1 MDIIGK
7 HHHKRKCPSSESRVE
22 RSGSV
27 GKDRRLERWN
37 SGKEKRSLERGESVG
52 SSSSKGGA
60 GTKNKAP
67 PGPLSDMQGGQLP
80 TKENGTVS
88 SSTTPSPVCQANLLC
103 ANPPLREENDATKAN
118 KKARITKPLVDK
130 SKLTF
135 LQILALKRE
144 EEEKQVLKK
153 KLDNLE
159 KELTSPLTNRK
170 EGETPGQSSSVVVP
184 PDPLLILDQV
194 DKAKQSVIKEKHK
207 ITESPGTAKSV
218 PFKKSKTKP
227 KKIIKESP
235 RKRNIPNK
243 VLLVSTFGN
252 CDISTVE
259 AENRCYTTL
268 KIQGYT
274 FEGVGEEKDESLED
288 AARRALLM
296 GPFLLTTT
304 IPVPYWKKNRRK
316 K

>member
-37 SGKEKRSLERGESVG
+37 SGKEKRRSLERGESVG
-52 SSSSKGGA
+52 KGGT
-60 GTKNKAP
+60 GIKNKAP
-67 PGPLSDMQGGQLP
+67 PLSDMQIPLQTQQP
-80 TKENGTVS
+80 SAQENGTVCS
-88 SSTTPSPVCQANLLC
+88 SPTPSPDSYSQQANQLC
-103 ANPPLREENDATKAN
+103 ANPPLREESEATKAN

-144 EEEKQVLKK
+144 EEEKLVLKK

-159 KELTSPLTNRK
+159 KELTSPSINRK
-170 EGETPGQSSSVVVP
+170 EEAGQSSSVVVP
-184 PDPLLILDQV
+184 PDPLSILDRSDQV
-194 DKAKQSVIKEKHK
+194 GKQSVIKDKPGPAKH
-207 ITESPGTAKSV
+207 V
-218 PFKKSKTKP
+218 PFKKSKP
-227 KKIIKESP
+227 KKVIKESP

-259 AENRCYTTL
+259 AESRCYTTL

-296 GPFLLTTT
+296 GPFLLSTN

>member
-27 GKDRRLERWN
+27 GKERRLERWN
-37 SGKEKRSLERGESVG
+37 SGKRSLERGESVG
-52 SSSSKGGA
+52 SSKGS
-60 GTKNKAP
+60 GTGIKNKAP
-67 PGPLSDMQGGQLP
+67 PLSEMQAQIP
-80 TKENGTVS
+80 SPQENGTVS
-88 SSTTPSPVCQANLLC
+88 SSPTPSPDCQANLLC
-103 ANPPLREENDATKAN
+103 ANPPLREENEVTKAN

-144 EEEKQVLKK
+144 EEEKLVLKK

-159 KELTSPLTNRK
+159 KELTSPASTNRK
-170 EGETPGQSSSVVVP
+170 EEETPGQSSSVVVP
-184 PDPLLILDQV
+184 PDLLLILNQSG
-194 DKAKQSVIKEKHK
+194 ASKQSVTKEK
-207 ITESPGTAKSV
+207 SGTAKNV
-218 PFKKSKTKP
+218 PFKKTKTKP

-296 GPFLLTTT
+296 GPFLLSTK